1 MVGLQGHDGKQTAND
16 FWLERE
22 QSAMVKI
29 LKERQNS
36 IIFSTH
42 EWQIFN
48 LIDRLMF
55 SSISAISWHENLF
68 IH

>member
-1 MVGLQGHDGKQTAND
+1 LVGLQGHDGKQTANY

-42 EWQIFN
+42 EWQISK
-48 LIDRLMF
+48 LIDV
-55 SSISAISWHENLF
+55 
-68 IH
+68 